1 MIDTMVADLKKEQ
14 EEEYKHRE
22 FCAAELSE
30 NEKQQQEAKDKI
42 ADLTAYIEESS
53 ARVETLA
60 EEIKALQDQ
69 IVEMNVQ
76 IKRAG
81 EDRVLAN
88 QEFQRTIADQRAT
101 QQILTKV
108 MNRLE
113 KVYEA
118 PPPPEANAT
127 NATEGEPAAEEP
139 APVFFLQHKGK
150 QMPSFGAYSKNDEGG
165 GVLSLIGDHQGGI
178 LA

>member
-101 QQILTKV
+101 QQILSKV
-108 MNRLE
+108 KARLE

-118 PPPPEANAT
+118 PEPEANGTNAT
-127 NATEGEPAAEEP
+127 NATDE
-139 APVFFLQHKGK
+139 PVFFLQHQGKLHHKGK
-150 QMPSFGAYSKNDEGG
+150 QMPSFGSYSKN
-165 GVLSLIGDHQGGI
+165 
-178 LA
+178 